1 MALKNDLKWK
11 CDKLTIIT
19 SETMI
24 NPLDFRIYI
33 VDHWKDI
40 TKEMKNS
47 TILFLGGVHG
57 SESGKLG
64 EKDDITNYEKQ
75 VCT

>member
-1 MALKNDLKWK
+1 MALKNDLKWE

-33 VDHWKDI
+33 VNHWKHI
-40 TKEMKNS
+40 TKKMENS